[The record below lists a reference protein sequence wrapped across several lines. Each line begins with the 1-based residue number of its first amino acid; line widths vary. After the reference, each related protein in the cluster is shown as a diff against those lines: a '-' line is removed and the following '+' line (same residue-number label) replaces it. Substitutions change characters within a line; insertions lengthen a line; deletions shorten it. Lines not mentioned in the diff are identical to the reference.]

1 MYNMFL
7 YIRGY
12 FYVYSEYI
20 YEWIRILCEH
30 TDGNRQRA
38 DHLFHLCDVSAAHNM
53 PLLDVCRDVLWR
65 YMGRRLLGKLLLL
78 YM

>member
-1 MYNMFL
+1 MFL
-7 YIRGY
+7 YIRRY

-20 YEWIRILCEH
+20 YEWTRILCEH
-30 TDGNRQRA
+30 TDGNRQRL
-38 DHLFHLCDVSAAHNM
+38 DRLFNPCDVLAACNM

-65 YMGRRLLGKLLLL
+65 YMGQRLPGKLLLL